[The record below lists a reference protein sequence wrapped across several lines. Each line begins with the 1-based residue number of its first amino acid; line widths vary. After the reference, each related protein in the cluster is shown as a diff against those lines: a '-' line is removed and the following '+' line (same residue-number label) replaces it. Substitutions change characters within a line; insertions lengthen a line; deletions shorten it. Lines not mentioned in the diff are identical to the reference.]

1 MMEGLSSSLELDFHK
16 KDTIS
21 VRFPTINFLDPQT
34 LHSWVEARKLTL
46 SIGARFTIRMQI
58 YISIYL
64 LLTAFTIG
72 FLFSLGF
79 GFINQDIIGYETTI
93 VIIISISIVT
103 LVLFAILLPTSYI
116 NQQTNYQMQR
126 LISLKENYVRVLCDQ
141 RILRANPETLDTKF
155 QRIAVRLLRQDTEH
169 LKGEERFKRMEELAE
184 KVFNSLSEAIEE
196 LEKDL

>member
-1 MMEGLSSSLELDFHK
+1 MLIPFPIALIYFDNETWGSKIYLFHFTVVLSCMLVYLPAFEFLWIAFNDASRRNKMMEGLSSSLELDFHK

-79 GFINQDIIGYETTI
+79 GFIN
-93 VIIISISIVT
+93 
-103 LVLFAILLPTSYI
+103 
-116 NQQTNYQMQR
+116 
-126 LISLKENYVRVLCDQ
+126 
-141 RILRANPETLDTKF
+141 
-155 QRIAVRLLRQDTEH
+155 
-169 LKGEERFKRMEELAE
+169 
-184 KVFNSLSEAIEE
+184 
-196 LEKDL
+196 